1 MCDWPAWLAA
11 RPVARMNEAK
21 SGNER
26 NAAPDI
32 ASLIRATSSIASSLL
47 AITARYDFAF
57 SRRDAPEL
65 CVFLRLENQRA
76 QGKPGARCTRSRAC
90 RVVSTR
96 VSHHRFTGTPGLP
109 CAMVLTV
116 YFALSLV
123 TGLSCHHRSQ
133 ETCKQLA
140 SRELDASV
148 GASGPHDFAVRAQR
162 HSSFDSRRPSHP
174 APNVRD
180 DRDTPLLWVRD
191 SDRCKSDLGEKNTRI
206 FLRKGLDTDLPSDAR
221 FKGGLF
227 GRSRQSQK
235 QDRV

>member
-76 QGKPGARCTRSRAC
+76 QGKPGARCTRGRAC
-90 RVVSTR
+90 SVESTR
-96 VSHHRFTGTPGLP
+96 VNHHRFTGTPGLP
-109 CAMVLTV
+109 CATVLRLISSSPRGPGFV
-116 YFALSLV
+116 APV
-123 TGLSCHHRSQ
+123 IGVMRSII
-133 ETCKQLA
+133 THLTP
-140 SRELDASV
+140 
-148 GASGPHDFAVRAQR
+148 ASGCQDHTT
-162 HSSFDSRRPSHP
+162 SPS
-174 APNVRD
+174 
-180 DRDTPLLWVRD
+180 
-191 SDRCKSDLGEKNTRI
+191 
-206 FLRKGLDTDLPSDAR
+206 AR
-221 FKGGLF
+221 
-227 GRSRQSQK
+227 
-235 QDRV
+235 